1 MAEPFNIPTEY
12 RESFRRILPYMASP
26 LRNDETVMHAVFLY
40 LKLGNEKLARIA
52 IDAYNEN
59 YRLSELEYRR
69 RLREEALL
77 SENLEE
83 DDNEEEDDSEDEEEE
98 DSGFEEQEDQVQE
111 DDDDD

>member
-83 DDNEEEDDSEDEEEE
+83 DDNEEEEEE
-98 DSGFEEQEDQVQE
+98 DSGFEEQEDQIQE